1 MLIWATD
8 IRLGA
13 IMNIMEHTERAQGTL
28 EMSEIHP
35 INKKINKNSSL
46 NKPIWR
52 KINQYTDI

>member
-13 IMNIMEHTERAQGTL
+13 IMNIMEYTERAQGTL

-35 INKKINKNSSL
+35 INK
-46 NKPIWR
+46 
-52 KINQYTDI
+52 